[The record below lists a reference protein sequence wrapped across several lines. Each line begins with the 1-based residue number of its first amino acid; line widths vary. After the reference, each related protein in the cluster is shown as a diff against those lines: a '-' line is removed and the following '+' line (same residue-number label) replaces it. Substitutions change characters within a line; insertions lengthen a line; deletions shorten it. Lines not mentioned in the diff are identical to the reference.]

1 MPPEASAPAS
11 SGQSVIDRYYEISLY
26 LLIVTAFT
34 TLASTGKLD
43 ALSVVFFAAALAVR
57 GYLLLKG
64 RTPVIPVRWTN
75 YLTFV
80 YVLFYVADFFLI
92 SASFVTAT
100 VHLIL
105 LIMAVKIFSVERY
118 RDHLY
123 LAALSFGMVLMAA
136 VLTVDSLFLAAFS
149 LFALLAV
156 TTFVSMEM
164 KRSWAEAAGRARE
177 PAELRR
183 RMPWS
188 LSTTSLALMVT
199 ILVGAAGI
207 FFALPRI
214 TAGYLTAYAPRNE
227 LASGFSDEVRL
238 GQIGEIQQSNQV
250 VMHIRIADDK
260 QGAYDLKWRGVA
272 LSTFDGRLWFNNKND
287 RDRRLLSQSSG
298 RFELLP
304 GTIGPAEYL
313 RTRPASQIRYRVVT
327 EPMLGSDV
335 FFLAPIA
342 QVLYVNYRNI
352 VVDLDTGAVLNS
364 DRYRVISAYEAVS
377 NLRTPTAVELRAATG
392 ELPPEIQERYLQLP
406 PKVDTRIAPLAQQVT
421 AKATNN
427 YDRARALELYLQAR
441 FGYTLQL
448 PSTPPDDPV
457 ANFLFERKQGHCEYF
472 ASSMA
477 LMLRQL
483 GIPSRIVNG
492 FRTGEFNDLTGSY
505 IIRARDAHSWVEAYF
520 PGQGWVAFDPTPASD
535 RPLAG
540 AWQRMLLYF
549 DAMSEFWRE
558 WVVNYDF
565 SHQNTLGQNMTV
577 SGRQY
582 FADLQKWLRRK
593 YEALLETARKT
604 RRRAQEQP
612 REWGMRGVIALSG
625 LLLLINARR
634 LWRGGRRE
642 WLARRPASAPQAAAS
657 IWYERMT
664 RSLARRGWPRAP
676 AQTPEEFLVTIDD
689 PQVRQ
694 SVEAF
699 IERYERARFGDS
711 AEDARQLPELYES
724 IRSGR

>member
-1 MPPEASAPAS
+1 MSPEPNPSASL
-11 SGQSVIDRYYEISLY
+11 GQSVIERYYEISLY
-26 LLIVTAFT
+26 LLIVTGFT

-43 ALSVVFFAAALAVR
+43 AFSVVFFAAVLALR

-80 YVLFYVADFFLI
+80 YVLFYLADFFLL
-92 SASFVTAT
+92 SDNFLFAT

-123 LAALSFGMVLMAA
+123 LVALSFGMVLMAA

-164 KRSWAEAAGRARE
+164 KRSWSEAAGRARE

-183 RMPWS
+183 QIPWS
-188 LSTTSLALMVT
+188 LSTTSVALMVAI
-199 ILVGAAGI
+199 ILGAAGI
-207 FFALPRI
+207 FFVLPRI
-214 TAGYLTAYAPRNE
+214 TAGYLSAYAPRNE
-227 LASGFSDEVRL
+227 LVSGFSDEVRL
-238 GQIGEIQQSNQV
+238 GQIGEIQQSSQV
-250 VMHIRIADDK
+250 VMHIRIEGDT

-272 LSTFDGRLWFNNKND
+272 LDAFDGRLWFNST
-287 RDRRLLSQSSG
+287 RRRSVLTPSPPSGGRFILPAAPKTPEETARTQSS
-298 RFELLP
+298 R
-304 GTIGPAEYL
+304 
-313 RTRPASQIRYRVVT
+313 IRYRVVS
-327 EPMLGSDV
+327 EPLGTDV
-335 FFLAPIA
+335 FFLAPVA
-342 QVLYVNYRNI
+342 EALFVTYRNI
-352 VVDLDTGAVLNS
+352 ATDAETGAVFSN
-364 DRYRVISAYEAVS
+364 DRYRVINSYEGVS
-377 NLRTPTAVELRAATG
+377 NIHTPSAAELRAAVG
-392 ELPPEIQERYLQLP
+392 QVPETIARRYLQLP
-406 PKVDTRIAPLAQQVT
+406 AKVDARIPQLARQVT
-421 AKATNN
+421 AKATND
-427 YDRARALELYLQAR
+427 YDRARALEQHLQSR
-441 FGYTLQL
+441 YGYTLQL
-448 PSTPPDDPV
+448 PSTPPADPL

-477 LMLRQL
+477 ILLREL

-505 IIRARDAHSWVEAYF
+505 IIRARDAHSWVEAWF
-520 PGQGWVAFDPTPASD
+520 PGQGWVAFDPTPAS
-535 RPLAG
+535 LYSTATG
-540 AWQRMLLYF
+540 WQRMLLYF

-577 SGRQY
+577 SSRQY
-582 FADLQKWLRRK
+582 FADMQKWLRRK
-593 YEALLETARKT
+593 YEALLETARQT
-604 RRRAQEQP
+604 RHRAQEQP
-612 REWGMRGVIALSG
+612 REWGMRGVLALSG
-625 LLLLINARR
+625 LLLLINARK
-634 LWRGGRRE
+634 LWRGGRRQ
-642 WLARRPASAPQAAAS
+642 WLARRPASAPRAAAS

-699 IERYERARFGDS
+699 ILRYERARFGDS
-711 AEDARQLPELYES
+711 AEDAQQLPELYES
-724 IRSGR
+724 IRSRR

>member
-1 MPPEASAPAS
+1 PEASPPAS
-11 SGQSVIDRYYEISLY
+11 LGQSAIERYYEISLY
-26 LLIVTAFT
+26 LLIVTGFT

-43 ALSVVFFAAALAVR
+43 ALSVVFFAATLVFR

-64 RTPVIPVRWTN
+64 RTLVIPVRWTN

-80 YVLFYVADFFLI
+80 YVLFYLADFFLL
-92 SASFVTAT
+92 SDSFLTAT

-164 KRSWAEAAGRARE
+164 KRSWSEATGRARE

-188 LSTTSLALMVT
+188 LSTTSVALMIAI
-199 ILVGAAGI
+199 ILGAAGI
-207 FFALPRI
+207 FFVLPRI

-227 LASGFSDEVRL
+227 LVSGFSDEVRL
-238 GQIGEIQQSNQV
+238 GQIGEIQQSGQV
-250 VMHIRIADDK
+250 VMHIRIEGDT
-260 QGAYDLKWRGVA
+260 QGAFDLKWRGVA
-272 LSTFDGRLWFNNKND
+272 LGTFAFDERGQRWYNPT
-287 RDRRLLSQSSG
+287 RERRVLMASGG
-298 RFELLP
+298 RFALP
-304 GTIGPAEYL
+304 SAPRTIEEAV
-313 RTRPASQIRYRVVT
+313 RTQASRIRYRVVS
-327 EPMLGSDV
+327 EPLGTDV
-335 FFLAPIA
+335 FFLAPVA
-342 QVLYVNYRNI
+342 EALYVNYRT
-352 VVDLDTGAVLNS
+352 VAADDTGAIYNN
-364 DRYRVISAYEAVS
+364 DRYRVISAYEGVS
-377 NLRTPTAVELRAATG
+377 NISSPAATALRAAAG
-392 ELPPEIQERYLQLP
+392 EVPQEIQERYLQLP
-406 PKVDTRIAPLAQQVT
+406 AKVDARIPPLAQQIT
-421 AKATNN
+421 AKAAND

-441 FGYTLQL
+441 YGYTLQL
-448 PSTPPDDPV
+448 SKEPLADPV
-457 ANFLFERKQGHCEYF
+457 ANFLFERKEGHCEYF

-477 LMLRQL
+477 IMLREL
-483 GIPSRIVNG
+483 GIPARIVNG

-520 PGQGWVAFDPTPASD
+520 PGQGWVAFDPTPASN
-535 RPLAG
+535 RSAATG
-540 AWQRMLLYF
+540 WQRVLLYF

-565 SHQNTLGQNMTV
+565 SHQNTLGQSMTL
-577 SGRQY
+577 SSRQY
-582 FADLQKWLRRK
+582 FVNFQRWMRRK
-593 YEALLETARKT
+593 YEALLDSARET

-612 REWGMRGVIALSG
+612 REWGMRGVLALSG
-625 LLLLINARR
+625 LLLLINTRK
-634 LWRGGRRE
+634 LWRGARRQ
-642 WLARRPASAPQAAAS
+642 WLARRPGRAPQAAAS

-664 RSLARRGWPRAP
+664 RALARRGWPRQP
-676 AQTPEEFLVTIDD
+676 AQTPEEFLITIDD
-689 PQVRQ
+689 PRARG

-699 IERYERARFGDS
+699 IERYQRARFGDS
-711 AEDARQLPELYES
+711 AEDAQQLPELYES
-724 IRSGR
+724 IRSGQ

>member
-1 MPPEASAPAS
+1 MPAETSPPAS
-11 SGQSVIDRYYEISLY
+11 LGQSVIERYYEISLY
-26 LLIVTAFT
+26 LLIVTGFA

-43 ALSVVFFAAALAVR
+43 ALSVVFFAAALALR

-80 YVLFYVADFFLI
+80 YVVFYLADFFLI
-92 SASFVTAT
+92 SDSFLTAT

-188 LSTTSLALMVT
+188 LSSTSLALMVA
-199 ILVGAAGI
+199 ILLGAAGI
-207 FFALPRI
+207 FFVLPRI

-238 GQIGEIQQSNQV
+238 GQIGEIQQSSQV
-250 VMHIRIADDK
+250 VMHIRIADDS

-272 LSTFDGRLWFNNKND
+272 LSTFDGHRWFNNRRD
-287 RDRRLLSQSSG
+287 RDRRVLSQPGG
-298 RFELLP
+298 RFELLADAP
-304 GTIGPAEYL
+304 APAEYL
-313 RTRPASQIRYRVVT
+313 QTRPAFQIRYRVVT

-352 VVDLDTGAVLNS
+352 AVDDDTGAVFNS

-377 NLRTPTAVELRAATG
+377 NLRTPSATVLRAAAG

-406 PKVDTRIAPLAQQVT
+406 AKMDARIPPLARQVT
-421 AKATNN
+421 AKATND
-427 YDRARALELYLQAR
+427 YDRARALELHLQAR
-441 FGYTLQL
+441 YGYTLQL
-448 PSTPPDDPV
+448 PATPPRDPV
-457 ANFLFERKQGHCEYF
+457 ANFLFERKEGHCEYF

-477 LMLRQL
+477 LMLREL

-520 PGQGWVAFDPTPASD
+520 PGQGWVAFDPTPASNH
-535 RPLAG
+535 PLAG
-540 AWQRMLLYF
+540 GWQRMLLYF

-582 FADLQKWLRRK
+582 FLSLQQWAKRK
-593 YEALLETARKT
+593 YSELLEAARQT

-612 REWGMRGVIALSG
+612 REWGLRGVIGLSG
-625 LLLLINARR
+625 LLLLINARK
-634 LWRGGRRE
+634 LWRGGRRQ

-676 AQTPEEFLVTIDD
+676 AQTPEEFLITIDD
-689 PQVRQ
+689 PQVRR

-699 IERYERARFGDS
+699 ILRYERARFGDS
-711 AEDARQLPELYES
+711 REDAEQLPQLYEAITAS
-724 IRSGR
+724 Q

>member
-1 MPPEASAPAS
+1 MAPESNPQASL
-11 SGQSVIDRYYEISLY
+11 GQGVIERYYELSLY
-26 LLIVTAFT
+26 LLIVTGFT

-43 ALSVVFFAAALAVR
+43 ALSVAFFAAALALR
-57 GYLLLKG
+57 GFLLLKG

-80 YVLFYVADFFLI
+80 YVLFYIADFFLI
-92 SASFVTAT
+92 SDSFVTAT

-136 VLTVDSLFLAAFS
+136 VLTVDSLFLAAFT

-164 KRSWAEAAGRARE
+164 KRSWAEATGRARE

-188 LSTTSLALMVT
+188 LSTTSLALMVA
-199 ILVGAAGI
+199 ILLGAAGI
-207 FFALPRI
+207 FFVLPRI

-238 GQIGEIQQSNQV
+238 GQIGEIQQSSQV
-250 VMHIRIADDK
+250 VMHIRIAGDS

-272 LSTFDGRLWFNNKND
+272 LGTFDGRLWFNNA
-287 RDRRLLSQSSG
+287 RGHDRRMLSQSGG

-304 GTIGPAEYL
+304 GRTGPAEYL
-313 RTRPASQIRYRVVT
+313 RTRPASTIRYRVVT
-327 EPMLGSDV
+327 EPTLGSDV
-335 FFLAPIA
+335 FFLTPVA
-342 QVLYVNYRNI
+342 QVLYINYRNI
-352 VVDLDTGAVLNS
+352 LVDGDTGAVFNS

-377 NLRTPTAVELRAATG
+377 DLRAPSAAELRAAAG
-392 ELPPEIQERYLQLP
+392 EIPPELRERYLQLP
-406 PKVDTRIAPLAQQVT
+406 PKVDARIPPLAREIT
-421 AKATNN
+421 AQATND

-448 PSTPPDDPV
+448 PSTPPEDPV
-457 ANFLFERKQGHCEYF
+457 ANFLFERRQGHCEYF

-477 LMLRQL
+477 LLLREL

-520 PGQGWVAFDPTPASD
+520 PGQGWVAFDPTPAAA

-540 AWQRMLLYF
+540 GWQRMLLYF

-565 SHQNTLGQNMTV
+565 SHQNTLGQSVTL

-582 FADLQKWLRRK
+582 LTGLRQWARRK
-593 YEALLETARKT
+593 YLDLLDVARQT

-612 REWGMRGVIALSG
+612 QQWGMRGVLALSG
-625 LLLLINARR
+625 LLLLLNARR
-634 LWRGGRRE
+634 LWRATRRQ
-642 WLARRPASAPQAAAS
+642 WLARRPASAPQAAAT

-676 AQTPEEFLVTIDD
+676 SQTPEEFLVTIED
-689 PQVRQ
+689 PELRR

-699 IERYERARFGDS
+699 IVRYESARFGES
-711 AEDARQLPELYES
+711 AEDAQRLPELFES
-724 IRSGR
+724 IRSVR

>member
-1 MPPEASAPAS
+1 MPPDLSPPAS
-11 SGQSVIDRYYEISLY
+11 LGQSVIERYYEISLY
-26 LLIVTAFT
+26 LLIVTGFA

-43 ALSVVFFAAALAVR
+43 PLSVVFFAAALVLR
-57 GYLLLKG
+57 GFLLLKG

-75 YLTFV
+75 YLTLV
-80 YVLFYVADFFLI
+80 YVLFYIADFFLI
-92 SASFVTAT
+92 SDSFVTAT

-123 LAALSFGMVLMAA
+123 LATLSFGMVLMAA

-164 KRSWAEAAGRARE
+164 KRSWSEATGRARE

-188 LSTTSLALMVT
+188 LSTTSLALLLA
-199 ILVGAAGI
+199 ILLGAAGI
-207 FFALPRI
+207 FFVLPRI

-227 LASGFSDEVRL
+227 LESGFSDEVHL
-238 GQIGEIQQSNQV
+238 GQIGEIQQSSQV
-250 VMHIRIADDK
+250 VMHIRIAGDT

-272 LSTFDGRLWFNNKND
+272 LGTFDGQNWFNNKRD
-287 RDRRLLSQSSG
+287 RDRRVFVQPGG
-298 RFELLP
+298 RFDLLP
-304 GTIGPAEYL
+304 GAPGPAEYL

-342 QVLYVNYRNI
+342 QVLYVNYRTI
-352 VVDLDTGAVLNS
+352 AVDLETGAVFNN
-364 DRYRVISAYEAVS
+364 DRYRVISAYEGVS
-377 NLRTPTAVELRAATG
+377 NLQTPTAVELRAAAATI
-392 ELPPEIQERYLQLP
+392 PPEIQVRYLQLP
-406 PKVDTRIAPLAQQVT
+406 PKLDARILPLAQQIT
-421 AKATNN
+421 AKAAND

-477 LMLRQL
+477 VMLRQL

-520 PGQGWVAFDPTPASD
+520 PGQGWVAFDPTPASG
-535 RPLAG
+535 RSLATG
-540 AWQRMLLYF
+540 WQRMLLYF

-565 SHQNTLGQNMTV
+565 SHQNTLGQNMTL

-582 FADLQKWLRRK
+582 LTNLQRWARRK
-593 YEALLETARKT
+593 YAELLEAARQT
-604 RRRAQEQP
+604 RRQAQEQP
-612 REWGMRGVIALSG
+612 RKWGLRGVLALSG
-625 LLLLINARR
+625 LLLLINARK
-634 LWRGGRRE
+634 LWRSVRQQ
-642 WLARRPASAPQAAAS
+642 WLARRPARAPQAAAS

-664 RSLARRGWPRAP
+664 RTLARRGWPRAP

-699 IERYERARFGDS
+699 ILRYERARFGDS
-711 AEDARQLPELYES
+711 SEDAQQLPELYQAIQS
-724 IRSGR
+724 RR

>member
-1 MPPEASAPAS
+1 MPPEASPQTS
-11 SGQSVIDRYYEISLY
+11 LGQSVIERYYEISLY
-26 LLIVTAFT
+26 LLIVTGFA
-34 TLASTGKLD
+34 TLAGTGKLD
-43 ALSVVFFAAALAVR
+43 PLSVAFFAATLALR
-57 GYLLLKG
+57 GFLLLQG

-80 YVLFYVADFFLI
+80 YVLFYIADFFLI
-92 SASFVTAT
+92 SDSFVTAT

-164 KRSWAEAAGRARE
+164 KRSWAEAVGRARE

-188 LSTTSLALMVT
+188 LSTTSLALMVA
-199 ILVGAAGI
+199 ILLGAAGI
-207 FFALPRI
+207 FFILPRI
-214 TAGYLTAYAPRNE
+214 TAGYLTALAPRNE
-227 LASGFSDEVRL
+227 LVSGFNEDGIRL
-238 GQIGEIQQSNQV
+238 GQIGEIQQSSQV
-250 VMHIRIADDK
+250 VMHIRITGDS

-272 LSTFDGRLWFNNKND
+272 LGTFDGQNWFNNKRS
-287 RDRRLLSQSSG
+287 RDRRVQVQPGG
-298 RFELLP
+298 RFELSP
-304 GTIGPAEYL
+304 GAPPEYL
-313 RTRPASQIRYRVVT
+313 RTLPVSQIRYRVVT
-327 EPMLGSDV
+327 EPALGSDV
-335 FFLAPIA
+335 FFLAPVA
-342 QVLYVNYRNI
+342 QALYVNYRNI
-352 VVDLDTGAVLNS
+352 VVDADTGAVFNN

-377 NLRTPTAVELRAATG
+377 DIHTPAAAELRAATG
-392 ELPPEIQERYLQLP
+392 TIPEALRLRYLQLP
-406 PKVDTRIAPLAQQVT
+406 PKLDKRILPLAQQIT
-421 AKATNN
+421 AKATSD

-457 ANFLFERKQGHCEYF
+457 ANFLFERKRGHCEYF

-505 IIRARDAHSWVEAYF
+505 IIRASDAHSWVEAWF
-520 PGQGWVAFDPTPASD
+520 PGQGWVAFDPTPAAD

-565 SHQNTLGQNMTV
+565 SHQNTLGQSMTL

-582 FADLQKWLRRK
+582 FFNLRSWMRQK
-593 YEALLETARKT
+593 YQALLDAARQT
-604 RRRAQEQP
+604 RRQAQEQP
-612 REWGMRGVIALSG
+612 RKWGLRGVLALSG
-625 LLLLINARR
+625 LLLLINARK
-634 LWRGGRRE
+634 LWRSARRQ

-664 RSLARRGWPRAP
+664 RTLARRGWPRAP

-699 IERYERARFGDS
+699 IQRYERARFGDS
-711 AEDARQLPELYES
+711 ADDAQQLPELYEAIQS
-724 IRSGR
+724 RR